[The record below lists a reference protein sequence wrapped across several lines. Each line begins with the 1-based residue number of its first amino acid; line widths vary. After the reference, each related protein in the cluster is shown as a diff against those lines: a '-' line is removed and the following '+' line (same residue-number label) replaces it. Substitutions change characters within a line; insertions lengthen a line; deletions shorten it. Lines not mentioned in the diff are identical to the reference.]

1 MRRFSIIIF
10 VFFLLIGICS
20 AQEDLTLEKSILI
33 AFEKSPVMLKAR
45 ADIVAAEGQ
54 VGQAVAG
61 FLPHLSLNANVGKTY
76 SAPMTVEMTLMG
88 TPSVFTYGV
97 DEQADMA
104 NYSASLTQ
112 SLFTGGRLS
121 SGLAMAKKGLRVAVE
136 EFKKVSHNVKFSVIK
151 AYYDVLKAKK
161 FVKLSRESVDMANS
175 HLSHAKAL
183 KNVGMST
190 RAETLRDEVQVAN
203 AEIALSKAKQG
214 FEIAKNYF
222 NNILGRDLNSS
233 VELAEV
239 EFKSES
245 EYVPLYEY
253 EDILKIAYEERP
265 DWKQYI
271 LANKISEDEVGMVRS
286 DLWPMLSLVGQYDI
300 GSTKYES
307 FKSDQRTWTAMVSGS
322 WNIFDGSAT
331 WNRIKEANAK
341 LEANRANEIEIKK
354 GIALEVKDA
363 NFAISSSLENIKGT
377 QKALELAGENLKIA
391 DLRYK
396 SGVGTNLEMIDA
408 QVAVTRAR
416 IEHLQSE
423 HDLQIAKAK
432 INKVIGRDIY

>member
-1 MRRFSIIIF
+1 MKRFVVCFFI
-10 VFFLLIGICS
+10 FLLLFAVSS
-20 AQEDLTLEKSILI
+20 AQEKLTLKQSIQI
-33 AFEKSPVMLKAR
+33 AYDKSPIMLKAR
-45 ADIVAAEGQ
+45 AEIVAAEGQ
-54 VGQAVAG
+54 AGQAIAG
-61 FLPHLSLNANVGKTY
+61 FLPHLVLNASVGKTY
-76 SAPMTVEMTLMG
+76 AAPMTVEMTLTG

-97 DEQADMA
+97 DEQADLVS
-104 NYSASLTQ
+104 YSASLTQ
-112 SLFTGGRLS
+112 SLFTGGKLS
-121 SGLAMAKKGLRVAVE
+121 SSLAMAQKGLQVVAE
-136 EFKKVSHNVKFSVIK
+136 EFKKISQNVKFNVIQ

-161 FVKLSRESVDMANS
+161 FVELSRESVSMANS

-190 RAETLRDEVQVAN
+190 RADTLRGEVQVAN

-239 EFKSES
+239 EFKSKD
-245 EYVPLYEY
+245 VPVYKY

-265 DWKQYI
+265 DWKQYV
-271 LANKISEDEVGMVRS
+271 LVNKISEDEVGVARS
-286 DLWPMLSLVGQYDI
+286 DLWPTLSLVGQYDI
-300 GSTKYES
+300 GSVKYES
-307 FKSDQRTWTAMVSGS
+307 FESDQRNWTAMISGN
-322 WNIFDGSAT
+322 WNIFDGTAT

-341 LEANRANEIEIKK
+341 LEANRANQTEIEK

-363 NFAISSSLENIKGT
+363 NFAVSSSLENIKGT
-377 QKALELAGENLKIA
+377 QKALELAAENLKIA

-396 SGVGTNLEMIDA
+396 SGVGTNLEVIDA
-408 QVAVTRAR
+408 QVAVTQAR

-432 INKVIGRDIY
+432 INKVIGREIY

>member
-1 MRRFSIIIF
+1 MRRFVISIF
-10 VFFLLIGICS
+10 VLFLFIGFVS
-20 AQEDLTLEKSILI
+20 AQEKLSLEESIQI
-33 AFEKSPVMLKAR
+33 AFEKSPIMLKAR

-54 VGQAVAG
+54 AGQAVAG

-104 NYSASLTQ
+104 SYSASLTQ
-112 SLFTGGRLS
+112 SLFTGGKLS
-121 SGLAMAKKGLRVAVE
+121 SSLAMAKKGLKIAAE
-136 EFKKVSHNVKFSVIK
+136 EFKKISQDVKFSVIK

-161 FVKLSRESVDMANS
+161 FVKLSQESVNMANS

-190 RAETLRDEVQVAN
+190 RADTLRGEVQVAN

-222 NNILGRDLNSS
+222 NNTLGRDLNSS

-239 EFKSES
+239 EFKSDGIPV
-245 EYVPLYEY
+245 YKY

-271 LANKISEDEVGMVRS
+271 LANKISEDEVGLARS

-307 FKSDQRTWTAMVSGS
+307 FESDQRSWTAMISGS
-322 WNIFDGSAT
+322 WNIFDGTAT
-331 WNRIKEANAK
+331 WNRIKEAKAK
-341 LEANRANEIEIKK
+341 LEVNRANEIEVEK

-363 NFAISSSLENIKGT
+363 NFAVSSSLENIKGT
-377 QKALELAGENLKIA
+377 KKALELAEENLKIA

-396 SGVGTNLEMIDA
+396 SGVGTNLEVIDA
-408 QVAVTRAR
+408 QVAVTQAR

-432 INKVIGRDIY
+432 INKVIGREIY